1 MQKMFFVTLG
11 ILLLTGCT
19 AEMRIAAAIERAN
32 YCETATDC
40 VLVGSKCPFDCYIYA
55 NVNEAERITELVNN
69 YQSSCEYSCIQSF
82 GVECLNNVCK
92 AMTRED
98 PEESAETEDSADS

>member
-1 MQKMFFVTLG
+1 MQKTFFVTLG

-55 NVNEAERITELVNN
+55 NVDEAQRITELVNH
-69 YQSSCEYSCIQSF
+69 YQSSCEYSCVQTF
-82 GVECLNNVCK
+82 GVECVNSICK
-92 AMTRED
+92 AI
-98 PEESAETEDSADS
+98 TEQPPAMEKVGASTE